1 MPPSAPLCATPLHIW
16 SPCTAGPVIGDGHRG
31 SRDAPANGR
40 RAAKMA
46 FRCDPSEP
54 AATGSRGRRC
64 HGTPT
69 DTDQMSEGSCHAGS
83 VSDTAG
89 GALTPCPAP
98 EAGPVGSAGT
108 VEGLGPEKRAPPSR
122 SGKDRRMR
130 RGPRGPIRGPG
141 CQPGGK
147 EAGPKRGSTR
157 ARADGRTLGGER
169 SERARE
175 RVQHEAGGEDGRPA
189 GGRQAVCWPGSRTWR
204 DEESGVLCAGPPAA
218 SKAVTGAESDRT
230 PRPCGTAGGSGSKT
244 AGGSV
249 ETQTDVTAAHGDVP
263 PRLALWLGPVSPSPS
278 PGPSWWGH

>member
-16 SPCTAGPVIGDGHRG
+16 SPCTAGPVIGDGHQR
-31 SRDAPANGR
+31 SRDAPANGGW
-40 RAAKMA
+40 AAKMA

-54 AATGSRGRRC
+54 AAKGSRGRRC

-69 DTDQMSEGSCHAGS
+69 DTDRMSEGSCHAGS

-98 EAGPVGSAGT
+98 KAGPAGSAGA

-130 RGPRGPIRGPG
+130 RVPRGPIRGPW

-169 SERARE
+169 SERARV

-230 PRPCGTAGGSGSKT
+230 PRPCRTAGGQRQQDGRRQRRDADGRYGS
-244 AGGSV
+244 S
-249 ETQTDVTAAHGDVP
+249 
-263 PRLALWLGPVSPSPS
+263 R
-278 PGPSWWGH
+278 

>member
-1 MPPSAPLCATPLHIW
+1 
-16 SPCTAGPVIGDGHRG
+16 
-31 SRDAPANGR
+31 
-40 RAAKMA
+40 MA

-54 AATGSRGRRC
+54 AAKGSRGRRC
-64 HGTPT
+64 HGAPT
-69 DTDQMSEGSCHAGS
+69 DTDRMSEGSCHAGS

-98 EAGPVGSAGT
+98 KAGPAGSAGT

-130 RGPRGPIRGPG
+130 RVPRGPIRGPG

-169 SERARE
+169 SERARV

-189 GGRQAVCWPGSRTWR
+189 GGRQAVC
-204 DEESGVLCAGPPAA
+204 
-218 SKAVTGAESDRT
+218 
-230 PRPCGTAGGSGSKT
+230 
-244 AGGSV
+244 
-249 ETQTDVTAAHGDVP
+249 
-263 PRLALWLGPVSPSPS
+263 
-278 PGPSWWGH
+278 

>member
-1 MPPSAPLCATPLHIW
+1 
-16 SPCTAGPVIGDGHRG
+16 
-31 SRDAPANGR
+31 
-40 RAAKMA
+40 MA

-54 AATGSRGRRC
+54 AAKGSRGRRC

-98 EAGPVGSAGT
+98 EAGPAGSAGT

-130 RGPRGPIRGPG
+130 RVPRGPIRGPG

-157 ARADGRTLGGER
+157 ARADGGALGSER
-169 SERARE
+169 SERAHV

-189 GGRQAVCWPGSRTWR
+189 GGRQAVCLPGSRTWR

-218 SKAVTGAESDRT
+218 SKQATERRAGLCARYPPSRPRTSDAGQTVWRSGAVTDDGRT
-230 PRPCGTAGGSGSKT
+230 PRPCRTAGGQRQQDGRRQRRDADGRYGS
-244 AGGSV
+244 S
-249 ETQTDVTAAHGDVP
+249 
-263 PRLALWLGPVSPSPS
+263 R
-278 PGPSWWGH
+278 